1 MRNLGQAFQIGD
13 RLYLVTERPTHC
25 NLSQV
30 CASESLN
37 REGSFK
43 LLGAIPVEW
52 AESDILHLIAE
63 HDQRRD

>member
-1 MRNLGQAFQIGD
+1 MRNLGQAFQ
-13 RLYLVTERPTHC
+13 
-25 NLSQV
+25 
-30 CASESLN
+30 
-37 REGSFK
+37 GSFK